1 MTALDVRTATQTIFN
16 ALRDTLSLA
25 FERRY
30 PEALDIAALKA
41 VDASTIPDRGLLFVR
56 SEGVVYRWSMASTQP
71 EVVWASTVSTSSVR
85 TIRARGRRLRCMPP
99 DRPDPGPT

>member
-41 VDASTIPDRGLLFVR
+41 VDASTLPDRGLLFVR
-56 SEGVVYRWSMASTQP
+56 SEGLCIAGAW
-71 EVVWASTVSTSSVR
+71 
-85 TIRARGRRLRCMPP
+85 RARSPKCCRTASLQR
-99 DRPDPGPT
+99 